1 MSVQGIVLTR
11 SMWDIYQN
19 GKKIHEIVWMPSK
32 DPKVNI
38 HSNELRGIHAGDSE
52 SQGL

>member
-1 MSVQGIVLTR
+1 MSTQRTVLTR
-11 SMWDIYQN
+11 SMWDMGQN
-19 GKKIHEIVWMPSK
+19 GKKIHEIIWITYK

-38 HSNELRGIHAGDSE
+38 HSNELKGNYAGDSE